1 MVLET
6 DRRQGKET
14 GHHLV
19 IERAG
24 SEQGDET
31 KEAAEEVWRRARRN
45 TRYS

>member
-6 DRRQGKET
+6 DRREEKEI

-24 SEQGDET
+24 SEQGYET
-31 KEAAEEVWRRARRN
+31 KEVAAEVWRRARRN